1 MAKVN
6 IQELLDNGVHFGH
19 LTRKW
24 NPNMAPYIYTER
36 NGVHIIDL
44 YKTAAKIEETSEAL
58 NKIANSGRKILF
70 VATKKQAKDIVAE
83 KAKAINMPYIT
94 ERWPGGMLT
103 NFVTIRKAVKKM
115 ALIDRM
121 KIDGSFDA
129 LSKREKLQINRQREK
144 LEKNLG
150 SISDMTR
157 LPGALFIVDI
167 KKEHIAVAEAQKLN
181 IPIFAMVDTNSD
193 PRQVDYVIPANDDA
207 SKSIDK
213 VLSFVT
219 DAVAEGLSDRKA
231 DKEKVKE
238 TKEVAAPETEEVAPK
253 AEETKEDAPKK
264 KEVKAKAPKAKAVKV
279 KEPKVEAAKVEEA
292 KVEEIKAEDTDT
304 PAEEKK

>member
-1 MAKVN
+1 MANIN
-6 IQELLDNGVHFGH
+6 IQELLDSGVHFGH

-44 YKTAAKIEETSEAL
+44 YKTAAKIEESSEAL
-58 NKIANSGRKILF
+58 KKIANSGRKILF

-83 KAKAINMPYIT
+83 KAKAVNMPYIT

-115 ALIDRM
+115 AHIDRM
-121 KIDGSFDA
+121 KQDGSFDA

-157 LPGALFIVDI
+157 LPGALFIIDI
-167 KKEHIAVAEAQKLN
+167 KKEHIAVAEARNLN

-193 PRQVDYVIPANDDA
+193 PRLVDFVIPANDDA
-207 SKSIDK
+207 SKSVDK
-213 VLSFVT
+213 VLTFIT
-219 DAVAEGLSDRKA
+219 NAIAEGLSERKSDKDKDGKEGKEGKEDKVKVKA
-231 DKEKVKE
+231 DK
-238 TKEVAAPETEEVAPK
+238 A
-253 AEETKEDAPKK
+253 APKK
-264 KEVKAKAPKAKAVKV
+264 VKA
-279 KEPKVEAAKVEEA
+279 EAEVTETESEET
-292 KVEEIKAEDTDT
+292 E
-304 PAEEKK
+304 

>member
-1 MAKVN
+1 MANVN
-6 IQELLDNGVHFGH
+6 IQELLNNGVHFGH

-58 NKIANSGRKILF
+58 KKIANSGRKILF

-83 KAKAINMPYIT
+83 KAKAISMPYIT

-121 KIDGSFDA
+121 KTDGSFDA

-207 SKSIDK
+207 SKSIDV

-219 DAVAEGLSDRKA
+219 DAIADGLSDRKA
-231 DKEKVKE
+231 DK
-238 TKEVAAPETEEVAPK
+238 
-253 AEETKEDAPKK
+253 
-264 KEVKAKAPKAKAVKV
+264 
-279 KEPKVEAAKVEEA
+279 
-292 KVEEIKAEDTDT
+292 
-304 PAEEKK
+304 

>member
-1 MAKVN
+1 MANVN

-58 NKIANSGRKILF
+58 KKIANSGRKILF

-83 KAKAINMPYIT
+83 KAKAISMPYIT

-115 ALIDRM
+115 AIIDRM
-121 KIDGSFDA
+121 KTDGSFDA

-207 SKSIDK
+207 SKSINV

-219 DAVAEGLSDRKA
+219 GAIADGLSERKA

-238 TKEVAAPETEEVAPK
+238 APKKEEVKVEAPKAEVAAPV
-253 AEETKEDAPKK
+253 
-264 KEVKAKAPKAKAVKV
+264 
-279 KEPKVEAAKVEEA
+279 VEEA
-292 KVEEIKAEDTDT
+292 KVETPAKEEAPKAKAPKKAKKKAEVAET

>member
-1 MAKVN
+1 MANVN
-6 IQELLDNGVHFGH
+6 IQELLNNGVHFGH

-58 NKIANSGRKILF
+58 KKIANSGRKILF

-83 KAKAINMPYIT
+83 KAKAISMPFIT

-121 KIDGSFDA
+121 KTDGSFDA

-207 SKSIDK
+207 SKSINV

-219 DAVAEGLSDRKA
+219 DAIADGLSERKA
-231 DKEKVKE
+231 DKEMVKE
-238 TKEVAAPETEEVAPK
+238 APKKEETKVEAPK
-253 AEETKEDAPKK
+253 AEEEAPKVEEVK
-264 KEVKAKAPKAKAVKV
+264 AEAPAKEETPKAKAPKKAKK
-279 KEPKVEAAKVEEA
+279 
-292 KVEEIKAEDTDT
+292 KADVAET